1 MSIEKAA
8 AEVLAQK
15 ALQGMLPLFAQ
26 KILSSEAY
34 KTVAKMNAEAD
45 AFAAEADR
53 KIDEIQAETNRK
65 IDEIQT
71 EARSRYK
78 AAREAVATLLSEHGL
93 QAVVDDLKEI
103 REAKEEG

>member
-1 MSIEKAA
+1 MSIEKANS
-8 AEVLAQK
+8 EVLVQMAM
-15 ALQGMLPLFAQ
+15 QGMLPLLAQ
-26 KILSSEAY
+26 KIMKSDAY

-53 KIDEIQAETNRK
+53 KVDELQAEVRK
-65 IDEIQT
+65 
-71 EARSRYK
+71 RYM

>member
-1 MSIEKAA
+1 MSIQKPATEA
-8 AEVLAQK
+8 LAQK
-15 ALQGMLPLFAQ
+15 ALEGMLPLLAQ
-26 KILSSEAY
+26 KIMNSEAY

-53 KIDEIQAETNRK
+53 KVDELQAEVRK
-65 IDEIQT
+65 
-71 EARSRYK
+71 RYM